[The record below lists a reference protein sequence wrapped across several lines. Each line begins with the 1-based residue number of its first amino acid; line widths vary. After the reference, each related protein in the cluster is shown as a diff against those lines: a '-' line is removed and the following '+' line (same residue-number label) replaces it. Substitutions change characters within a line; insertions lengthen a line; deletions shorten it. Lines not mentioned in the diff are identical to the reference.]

1 MREKSLQVS
10 FPALRQVQGWR
21 LNAFPGAATICVAAA
36 LAGCSGVGS
45 KTQQQTA
52 VDPNLYPSNYRKQ
65 IAVYLEQQL
74 SDRAD
79 FHGAL
84 ISQPVLKQVAD
95 GASPHYLVCVQ
106 FNGHS
111 QIKNKMVLFLAGEI
125 TQFVDS
131 TPQQCSDAAYQP
143 FAELESVVPE
153 RRTFGG
159 YDFGYGG
166 R

>member
-1 MREKSLQVS
+1 MREGALQVLLA
-10 FPALRQVQGWR
+10 ALLWKINTSLGIAM
-21 LNAFPGAATICVAAA
+21 LCAAAA
-36 LAGCSGVGS
+36 LGGCSGVGS
-45 KTQQQTA
+45 KAQQQAT

-65 IAVYLEQQL
+65 IAVFLEQEL

-79 FHGAL
+79 FHGAV
-84 ISQPVLKQVAD
+84 ISQPVLKQIEE
-95 GASPHYLVCVQ
+95 GATPHYLVCVQ

-111 QIKNKMVLFLAGEI
+111 KIKNKMVLFLAGEI
-125 TQFVDS
+125 NQFIDA
-131 TPQQCSDAAYQP
+131 TPQQCGDAAYQP
-143 FAELESVVPE
+143 FTELESVVPE